1 MGNRGHQTYVCP
13 GCQETG
19 MNEQLEHFMIYC
31 CWLESMEHSGIITP
45 QEAEQKYLTKLM
57 ELKNEQA
64 FAA

>member
-1 MGNRGHQTYVCP
+1 
-13 GCQETG
+13 

-45 QEAEQKYLTKLM
+45 QEAEEKYLNKLM